1 MARKKSNSLTDGE
14 HRIMEV
20 LWEKGSATVAE
31 VAEALQGKDGSAY
44 TTVLTMLR
52 IMHTKGYL
60 NCRKDGRA
68 HVYTPRVKRETAAR
82 KAVRQLL
89 HKFFAGSP
97 GELVLAFLREEDL
110 SPAELDALKN
120 RILNEDP
127 SQDPSSSAQ
136 PPQTKS

>member
-1 MARKKSNSLTDGE
+1 MARKRSRTLTDGE

-52 IMHTKGYL
+52 IMHDKGYL
-60 NCRKDGRA
+60 ACRKDGRA
-68 HVYTPRVKRETAAR
+68 HVYTPKVKRDTAAR

-89 HKFFAGSP
+89 QKFFAGSP
-97 GELVLAFLREEDL
+97 GELVLSFLREEEL
-110 SPAELDALKN
+110 SPEELDDLKR
-120 RILNEDP
+120 RIVEESPAAQRPDQPTP
-127 SQDPSSSAQ
+127 SA
-136 PPQTKS
+136 